1 MLIHTN
7 PQSASSGGGCPA
19 RLRVAA
25 KILGDCVVGWE
36 RSLKWRLDGSGQDDQ
51 RWVFGFRTQALD
63 EEIILSILRELGV
76 PVEAETLLRAMW
88 PAVHFAYL
96 GAESGGFKVY
106 LEFPVRLKVP
116 DRRGQSVWAPPGLW
130 AQAFKWRSDSPL
142 SDTLF
147 RQTEYWLVPGG
158 TLESSRARIALG
170 DPDHP
175 MLDGLSAIARQRPLA
190 ANSVDAVTLYEIRH
204 SDGGRAWDLNLYA
217 FNLQIDDALASALG
231 LPSFPQAARGAVLG
245 HFAAGRDR
253 DGQAYRSVYWPVPQP
268 VNERAGR

>member
-1 MLIHTN
+1 MSIQHDPRT
-7 PQSASSGGGCPA
+7 PPSDRDGAPA
-19 RLRVAA
+19 LRRAA
-25 KILGDCVVGWE
+25 QRLGDCVVGWE
-36 RSLKWRLDGSGQDDQ
+36 RSLKWRLDEGGRDDQ
-51 RWVFGFRTQALD
+51 RWVFGFRTQGLD

-76 PVEAETLLRAMW
+76 PLEAETLLRAMW

-142 SDTLF
+142 SDTPF
-147 RQTEYWLVPGG
+147 RQTEYWLVPGV

-190 ANSVDAVTLYEIRH
+190 SNSVDAVTLYEIRH

-231 LPSFPQAARGAVLG
+231 LRSVPQTARGAVLG
-245 HFAAGRDR
+245 HFTAGRDR
-253 DGQAYRSVYWPVPQP
+253 DGQAYRSVYWPVPP
-268 VNERAGR
+268 PD